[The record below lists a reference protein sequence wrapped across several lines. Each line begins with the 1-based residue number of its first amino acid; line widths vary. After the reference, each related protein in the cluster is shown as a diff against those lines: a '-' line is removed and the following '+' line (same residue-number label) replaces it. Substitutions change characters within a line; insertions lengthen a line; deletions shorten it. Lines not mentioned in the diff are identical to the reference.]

1 MLAALLL
8 LLTIDIACKV
18 VAVISELTELLLV
31 WGILLSYCSFWSD
44 SCWPDSCWYGGFDD
58 CLRATIVPPPIGT
71 VVATEDTTDG
81 AVVVWWWWK
90 GLLIR
95 FVASCDWGATA
106 DTENGDDEVK
116 GLLLGMVEVV
126 VVAAVVVVVVVAK
139 GLFIV
144 VPNGLLLLLLLLL
157 FVVDKNGFVVVGV
170 DSDGAANGLFDI
182 DDNGAANGLLLIV
195 LNGLLLSLLAVVEFG
210 VSFVVVANVENGLL
224 NGAAAILNGLF
235 GDNDCCCN
243 DDGLIDTAEGELLSG
258 DNFFALAVWR
268 GELLFLSSSS
278 LSSSSSSPSISPSSS
293 SSSGL
298 QR

>member
-1 MLAALLL
+1 MLVLLL
-8 LLTIDIACKV
+8 LLLLLLIDIACKV

-71 VVATEDTTDG
+71 VVATDDTTDG
-81 AVVVWWWWK
+81 AVVVWWWWWK

-95 FVASCDWGATA
+95 FVAPCDWGATA
-106 DTENGDDEVK
+106 DAENGDDEVK
-116 GLLLGMVEVV
+116 GLLLGIVEVV
-126 VVAAVVVVVVVAK
+126 IVVAAK

-144 VPNGLLLLLLLLL
+144 EPNGLLLLLLLL
-157 FVVDKNGFVVVGV
+157 FVVDKNGFVVVVVVGV
-170 DSDGAANGLFDI
+170 DSVGAANGLFDM

-195 LNGLLLSLLAVVEFG
+195 LNGLLLSLLLVAEFR
-210 VSFVVVANVENGLL
+210 VSFVVVAIVENGLY
-224 NGAAAILNGLF
+224 GAAAILNGLL

-278 LSSSSSSPSISPSSS
+278 SSSSPSLSPSSSS

-298 QR
+298 QRKMNK